1 MPADL
6 TQILTRI
13 REFLSFAPDWAVAL
27 VLLALAV
34 CAALVIHKGALT
46 ILRRA
51 LTGTHPYLVRIVNG
65 TQGPSRL
72 ALLLFALAVTVPVA
86 PLPPE
91 TAQLLSRLL
100 FIATIVLLG
109 WIAIAAIHLAADLYL
124 MRFRMDVAD
133 NLLARKHY
141 TQINILTRAGDI
153 VVGLLTAAFALM
165 TFPSVRQYGV
175 SLFASAGVAGLVVGL
190 ALRPLLT
197 NLLAGLQLA
206 VTQPIRIEDAVVV
219 ENEMGWIEEITA
231 TYVVIRIWD
240 LRRMIVPL
248 SYFIEKPFQNWTH
261 QGAALLGTV
270 MLYLDYRAPI
280 DAIRDEAKKIVEA
293 SPNWDRKV
301 FGVQVTD
308 SKESTI
314 EIRVLVSAV
323 NAGKAFDLRC
333 ELREKLIAFLQR
345 DHADALPRRRQESIT
360 VVSGRESAIAAQP
373 ESSGTRPVAGIEVAQ
388 RRS

>member
-6 TQILTRI
+6 TKLLTRL
-13 REFLSFAPDWAVAL
+13 RELLSFAPDWAVAL
-27 VLLALAV
+27 VLLALAL

-46 ILRRA
+46 ILRRV

-86 PLPPE
+86 PLPLA
-91 TAQLLSRLL
+91 TAQLLSRIL

-124 MRFRMDVAD
+124 MRFRIDVAD

-141 TQINILTRAGDI
+141 TQIRILMRAGDI
-153 VVGLLTAAFALM
+153 VVGMLTAAFALM

-231 TYVVIRIWD
+231 TYVVVRIWD
-240 LRRMIVPL
+240 LRRLIVPL

-261 QGAALLGTV
+261 EGAALLGTV
-270 MLYLDYRAPI
+270 LLYLDYRAPI
-280 DAIRDEAKKIVEA
+280 DAIREEAKRIVEA
-293 SPNWDRKV
+293 SLNWDRKV

-308 SKESTI
+308 AKESAI
-314 EIRVLVSAV
+314 EVRILVSALDS
-323 NAGKAFDLRC
+323 GKAFDLRC
-333 ELREKLIAFLQR
+333 EVREKLIAFLQR
-345 DHADALPRRRQESIT
+345 DHAEALPRRRQETI
-360 VVSGRESAIAAQP
+360 AIARLP
-373 ESSGTRPVAGIEVAQ
+373 EADASPSPD
-388 RRS
+388 RRAAE